1 MVKRVCCSWILWIFH
16 ERGEILG
23 WSTQGKKIIMSKEF
37 IFPIDSCESLIIS
50 FFLFFLMMIMMMNVL
65 SRVLIETDSM
75 YVCFRVTID

>member
-50 FFLFFLMMIMMMNVL
+50 FFFFDDDNDDERFVE
-65 SRVLIETDSM
+65 STD
-75 YVCFRVTID
+75 

>member
-23 WSTQGKKIIMSKEF
+23 WSTQGKKIIMSKKF

-50 FFLFFLMMIMMMNVL
+50 FFFFDDDNDDERFVE
-65 SRVLIETDSM
+65 STD
-75 YVCFRVTID
+75 